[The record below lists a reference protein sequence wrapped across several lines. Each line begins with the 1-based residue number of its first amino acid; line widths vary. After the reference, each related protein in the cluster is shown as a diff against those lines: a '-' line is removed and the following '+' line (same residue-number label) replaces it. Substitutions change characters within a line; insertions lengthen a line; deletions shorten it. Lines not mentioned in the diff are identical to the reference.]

1 MGKVFEQI
9 LTWHSC
15 DPEAVEN
22 GERQKVQK
30 GFESLERNTLL
41 CPSLMTHNMTS
52 CAPPSQSTGKVTM
65 VPITHSWSKESVS
78 VPTLTSRGRK
88 LIACVSIHLQGKE
101 SHSQEARL

>member
-52 CAPPSQSTGKVTM
+52 CAPPSQST
-65 VPITHSWSKESVS
+65 
-78 VPTLTSRGRK
+78 RK
-88 LIACVSIHLQGKE
+88 SYHGPYNTQLVQRACQRADSDQQGKE
-101 SHSQEARL
+101 VDSMCFHSPTRKGVSFARG